1 MSRERVHIVLL
12 VSVHWIDENGS
23 AVLNRN
29 KLLEHQGVETG
40 HGRRRD
46 EDVQPRV
53 RHVPQLLC
61 TQAQLHIVDSVQKL
75 EVEDVRA
82 EQQRPDEAQRSQ
94 HLLNSLQAPPKEQ
107 QLKTKLRIIKF
118 QVSTIRSLTIM
129 LLQVFFFF
137 FSDYRRRSRRA
148 KADELGSTG
157 CCSGVFTFSR
167 AGPTST
173 RL

>member
-1 MSRERVHIVLL
+1 MQEKKNLSRERVHIVLL

-23 AVLNRN
+23 AVLHRN

-75 EVEDVRA
+75 EVGDVRA

-107 QLKTKLRIIKF
+107 QLKT
-118 QVSTIRSLTIM
+118 QQS
-129 LLQVFFFF
+129 
-137 FSDYRRRSRRA
+137 
-148 KADELGSTG
+148 
-157 CCSGVFTFSR
+157 
-167 AGPTST
+167 
-173 RL
+173 